1 MESWQQSYQST
12 EVATT
17 DTSSVFLTKSLL
29 YPVVAVVTLV
39 GCLRYW
45 GEPLHGPHFLIAVLA
60 FILAAD
66 FLGVAPVR
74 GRRSRS
80 QAWHGFLNILLRWL
94 LVVGFIWILMRVSG
108 FSHRFNGAVLLA
120 WASVTPAVLWLVQ
133 LGAERV
139 FQNSRAPPRKAVI
152 AGLTQMGVRLEHALH
167 DNPLLRMQVVGYFE
181 DREPRRL
188 EARNKARVLGGL
200 RALPEFVLKHDIQV
214 VYITLPMSRDPRV
227 MNLLEQLRDSTVSI
241 HFVPDLFMF
250 SLIQGRIDLVDGIP
264 LVAVCESPFFG
275 IRSLLKRLM
284 DIAVSGSALLLIS
297 PLMLGVAAAIRL
309 TSPGPAIFRQTRYG
323 LDGKPITVYKFR
335 SMTVTEDGDRSYTQV
350 SRNDARVTPLGAF
363 IRKTS
368 IDELPQ
374 LLNVLEGTMSIVGP
388 RPHAVAVNEQY
399 RRLIPGY
406 MVRHKIKPGI
416 TGWAQINGYRG
427 GDDLESMRKRIEF
440 DLEYLRHWSLWF
452 DLLILFKTATVVW
465 NDRHAY

>member
-1 MESWQQSYQST
+1 MESWQQNYQST

-39 GCLRYW
+39 ACLRWW
-45 GEPLHGPHFLIAVLA
+45 GEPLQGPHFLIAVLA

-94 LVVGFIWILMRVSG
+94 LVIGLIWILMRVSG

-120 WASVTPAVLWLVQ
+120 WAIVTPAVLWLVQ
-133 LGAERV
+133 VGAERTL
-139 FQNSRAPPRKAVI
+139 QKSRTPPRKAVI
-152 AGLTQMGVRLEHALH
+152 VGLTQMGVRLERALH

-188 EARNKARVLGGL
+188 DAGSGTRVLGDL
-200 RALPEFVLKHDIQV
+200 RTLPAFVLKHDIQV

-227 MNLLEQLRDSTVSI
+227 MNLLEELRDSTVSI

-309 TSPGPAIFRQTRYG
+309 TSPGAAIFRQKRYG
-323 LDGKPITVYKFR
+323 LDGKPITIYKFR
-335 SMTVTEDGDRSYTQV
+335 SMRVTEDGDRSYTQV

-452 DLLILFKTATVVW
+452 DVVILCRTATVVW